1 MGNKFVEIE
10 FQNRTTLVKLS
21 EIRMLELAEEG
32 DLYTLTIFIS
42 NEDTVTVEA
51 EAGNEKMVQDLYNE
65 LRAKLE
71 AL

>member
-21 EIRMLELAEEG
+21 EIRMLELSEEG

-42 NEDTVTVEA
+42 AEDTVVVEA
-51 EAGNEKMVQDLYNE
+51 EAGNEKMVQNLYND

>member
-1 MGNKFVEIE
+1 MNKFVEIE

-21 EIRMLELAEEG
+21 EIRMLELAEDG

-51 EAGNEKMVQDLYNE
+51 EAGNEKMVQDLYND

>member
-1 MGNKFVEIE
+1 MNKFVEIE

-21 EIRMLELAEEG
+21 EIRMLELSEEG

-42 NEDTVTVEA
+42 AEDTVVVEA
-51 EAGNEKMVQDLYNE
+51 EAGNEKMVQNLYND

>member
-21 EIRMLELAEEG
+21 EIRMLELAEDG

-51 EAGNEKMVQDLYNE
+51 EAGNEKMVQDLYNS

>member
-21 EIRMLELAEEG
+21 EIKMLELAEDG
-32 DLYTLTIFIS
+32 DLYTLTIFLS
-42 NEDTVTVEA
+42 SEDAVTVEA
-51 EAGNEKMVQDLYNE
+51 EAGNEKMVQDLYND

>member
-42 NEDTVTVEA
+42 SEDTVTVEA

>member
-21 EIRMLELAEEG
+21 EIRMLELSEDG

-42 NEDTVTVEA
+42 AEDTVVVEA
-51 EAGNEKMVQDLYNE
+51 EAGNEKMVQNLYND
-65 LRAKLE
+65 LRSKLE